1 MAASSGLSS
10 PAENKFFSVNTSI
23 FAAAAGGGGADVGV
37 AQLLR
42 VVNLLVSRDTRGGS
56 KSGHGLAMQNGLLCA
71 TATLLRFVSS
81 AIGWAS
87 RNTTHSVASN
97 TENNG

>member
-1 MAASSGLSS
+1 MLMWALR
-10 PAENKFFSVNTSI
+10 NYCM
-23 FAAAAGGGGADVGV
+23 
-37 AQLLR
+37 QLG